1 MIVVVIVVVLV
12 AIGAVVAVTAS
23 KKKGDSASSASQRP
37 ATTRPT
43 AAPSAKAPTAKAPS
57 TGAPGRGAST
67 VPPSARDRV
76 GDAKAG
82 TPTRATASGPVEPL
96 VDEEPD
102 LSRFGGASAAPK
114 SGPAAPAATTS
125 PSAGFRYPMEASLDD
140 LATPEPEPEPEPAP
154 DHLESF
160 AAAVAA
166 PAAEDTIEPPA
177 EVTAEPEPEVEPVAE
192 TAPAPVV
199 ALAPPPADDEP
210 EPSFDLE
217 RVLVAP
223 LFGSWTDDED
233 DDDAVAGVPEGGGAT
248 VTRLEPRPEPAEAPL
263 AEIVADLIDAADPE
277 VAEVMARL
285 IDSSDPDLVARLVD
299 ADDLEVA
306 EVVAKLLDA
315 ADDDLRSMV
324 VDLADAPDRRQVA
337 EVLKLV
343 DAAYAGDDALL
354 SPEIAEKLE
363 ELDIENDLELT
374 SRPAEMAQFA
384 RLENKDQLRVIIR
397 VLCGLVAREDLP
409 RSPRMP
415 AVPASSA
422 ENRRWPLSRA
432 RWPVPPPD
440 DEDIVKRAPLPA
452 RRADTKAS

>member
-1 MIVVVIVVVLV
+1 
-12 AIGAVVAVTAS
+12 
-23 KKKGDSASSASQRP
+23 
-37 ATTRPT
+37 
-43 AAPSAKAPTAKAPS
+43 
-57 TGAPGRGAST
+57 
-67 VPPSARDRV
+67 
-76 GDAKAG
+76 
-82 TPTRATASGPVEPL
+82 
-96 VDEEPD
+96 
-102 LSRFGGASAAPK
+102 
-114 SGPAAPAATTS
+114 
-125 PSAGFRYPMEASLDD
+125 
-140 LATPEPEPEPEPAP
+140 
-154 DHLESF
+154 
-160 AAAVAA
+160 VAA
-166 PAAEDTIEPPA
+166 P
-177 EVTAEPEPEVEPVAE
+177 VAD
-192 TAPAPVV
+192 VV
-199 ALAPPPADDEP
+199 ALVADEP
-210 EPSFDLE
+210 EPDPVVADPEPLPAFDLD

-223 LFGSWTDDED
+223 LFGSWSDDEPD
-233 DDDAVAGVPEGGGAT
+233 EATELEGTGAT
-248 VTRLEPRPEPAEAPL
+248 VTRLEPRAEPAEAPL

-315 ADDDLRSMV
+315 ADDEVRSMV

-343 DAAYAGDDALL
+343 DAAYAGDDAIAVL
-354 SPEIAEKLE
+354 SPDIAEKLE
-363 ELDIENDLELT
+363 ELDIESDLELT

>member
-1 MIVVVIVVVLV
+1 MIFVVIVVVLV
-12 AIGAVVAVTAS
+12 AIGAVVFVATS
-23 KKKGDSASSASQRP
+23 KKKGDGPSTTATARP
-37 ATTRPT
+37 STAEPPARAEAAAPARPT
-43 AAPSAKAPTAKAPS
+43 PS
-57 TGAPGRGAST
+57 
-67 VPPSARDRV
+67 VPPSARERARE
-76 GDAKAG
+76 GKA
-82 TPTRATASGPVEPL
+82 PIARAEVAPPAPIAAEPADDPV
-96 VDEEPD
+96 VDDEPD
-102 LSRFGGASAAPK
+102 LSRFGGAAAPRVEP
-114 SGPAAPAATTS
+114 SVTAGSAPAAST
-125 PSAGFRYPMEASLDD
+125 PSFRYPMEAPIDD
-140 LATPEPEPEPEPAP
+140 LVASEPSQVETADNALDAFAEAVSAPAESAPAESAPLVEPEIIEPDVAEVVALVAQEPPPETEAVVEPEPLPA
-154 DHLESF
+154 
-160 AAAVAA
+160 
-166 PAAEDTIEPPA
+166 
-177 EVTAEPEPEVEPVAE
+177 
-192 TAPAPVV
+192 
-199 ALAPPPADDEP
+199 
-210 EPSFDLE
+210 FDLD

-223 LFGSWTDDED
+223 MFGSWSDDESD
-233 DDDAVAGVPEGGGAT
+233 EGTELEGTGAT
-248 VTRLEPRPEPAEAPL
+248 VTRLEPRLEPEEAPL

-315 ADDDLRSMV
+315 ADDEVRSMV

-343 DAAYAGDDALL
+343 DAAYAGDDAML
-354 SPEIAEKLE
+354 SPDIADKLE
-363 ELDIENDLELT
+363 ELDIESDLELT

-440 DEDIVKRAPLPA
+440 DEDIIKRAPLPA